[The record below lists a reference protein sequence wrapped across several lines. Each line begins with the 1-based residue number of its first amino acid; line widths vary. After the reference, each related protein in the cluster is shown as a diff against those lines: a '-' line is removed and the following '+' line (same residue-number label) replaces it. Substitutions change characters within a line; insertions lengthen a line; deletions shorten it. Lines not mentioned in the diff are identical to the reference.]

1 MTSAE
6 EAHPALPPRTTYLV
20 KQLELAIRAGMDAI
34 AGEFG
39 MTALQYTALSVLAR
53 HPGLSAAQMAHR
65 SFVSP
70 QAGNEMVKVLERK
83 GLITRTPDASNRHIK
98 RINLTPAGHAVL
110 SQCDVRIDRLEA
122 RMLDPLDPADVDT
135 LRTALGACA
144 VSLTAPGRRL
154 RRLSHGSRG
163 GSPPVTPLL
172 RSAASCSVL

>member
-6 EAHPALPPRTTYLV
+6 EAHLTLPPRTTYLV
-20 KQLELAIRAGMDAI
+20 KQLELAIRAEVDAI

-39 MTALQYTALSVLAR
+39 VTALQYTALSVLAR

-70 QAGNEMVKVLERK
+70 QAGNEMVKILERK
-83 GLITRTPDASNRHIK
+83 GLITRAPDTYNRHIK

-122 RMLDPLDPADVDT
+122 KMLDALGAADIQT
-135 LRTALGACA
+135 LRRALGACMR
-144 VSLTAPGRRL
+144 SLADA
-154 RRLSHGSRG
+154 GSR
-163 GSPPVTPLL
+163 SS
-172 RSAASCSVL
+172 R